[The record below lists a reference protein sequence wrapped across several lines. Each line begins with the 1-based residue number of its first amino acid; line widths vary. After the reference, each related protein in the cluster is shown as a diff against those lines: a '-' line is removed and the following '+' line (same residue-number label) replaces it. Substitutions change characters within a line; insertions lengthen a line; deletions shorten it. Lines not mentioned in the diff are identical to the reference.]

1 MFIQF
6 FSCSRAHKYKK
17 RTYEVEELQIKE
29 LPVTSTS
36 DKTEKGKD
44 NIVTTIENTYTDT
57 KEVAVAIETDTK
69 VTKEKELVTTVTKV
83 IDNKEEGKNEVDSK
97 ESEDGT
103 VTEKEI
109 IEKTINNSEDTI
121 IKEKVVDS
129 KEDNT
134 ETDLSDKETHF

>member
-6 FSCSRAHKYKK
+6 CSCSRTHKCKK

-29 LPVTSTS
+29 LQVTSTS

-44 NIVTTIENTYTDT
+44 NIVTIIENTYTDT

-83 IDNKEEGKNEVDSK
+83 IDSKEEGKNEVDSK

-121 IKEKVVDS
+121 IKKKVVDS